1 MAASTLSRVEDGF
14 TANDAADEI
23 VELVRR
29 MDYLMITD
37 SQRAYLKRL
46 AGAALANRF
55 VFACLDDDPGSDRAV
70 WVFAPVDV
78 WAKAAQSFTIPAPIE
93 DFLPEGATEI
103 AEGVWMWE
111 DTKNKAER
119 AVALMAEGF
128 IWDEAFQ
135 RRIDATQTA
144 LIATLKGLMPPC
156 KPPAPMGPQ
165 PG

>member
-1 MAASTLSRVEDGF
+1 VEDGF

-37 SQRAYLKRL
+37 SQRAYLKRV

-55 VFACLDDDPGSDRAV
+55 VFACLDDDPGGDRAV
-70 WVFAPVDV
+70 WVFAPIDT
-78 WAKAAQSFTIPAPIE
+78 WANIAQSFTIPAPLE
-93 DFLPEGATEI
+93 DFLPAGAMEI

-111 DTKNKAER
+111 DTKNKVER

-135 RRIDATQTA
+135 RRIDATQTG
-144 LIATLKGLMPPC
+144 LIATLRGLMPPPQT
-156 KPPAPMGPQ
+156 PPAPKPPGGPQ
-165 PG
+165 